1 MLQKI
6 KLGLSYTMGRLVF
19 NRHRSRVPA
28 EFSSNRKWVKSR
40 PEMFIFQGLRFDLAS
55 SSGDELTYGT
65 NCIQETYVQG
75 TFKPNFRI

>member
-1 MLQKI
+1 MHSTDMCQGYRGTKFQNLAQT
-6 KLGLSYTMGRLVF
+6 GSG
-19 NRHRSRVPA
+19 S
-28 EFSSNRKWVKSR
+28 KSR